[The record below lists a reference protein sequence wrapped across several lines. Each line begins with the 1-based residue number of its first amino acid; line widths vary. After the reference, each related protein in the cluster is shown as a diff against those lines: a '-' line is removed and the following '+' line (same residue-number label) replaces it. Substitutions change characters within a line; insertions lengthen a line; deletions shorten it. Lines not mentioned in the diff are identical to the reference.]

1 MKLNIKSTAW
11 WGAPKKFSV
20 QQADRKISWLELFYD
35 LVYVI
40 AIAKITHHFS
50 EHLTVAN
57 LSDYFYFFA
66 IIFWGWLNGSLYYDL
81 HASEGLRTRLMTLWQ
96 MLVIAALV
104 ITIDSEAVNLIRNII
119 LIIMVIQL
127 FITYLWWSVGIYDKD
142 HRKLNRPY
150 TILYLFSFSLLGISL
165 FLRQPYQRTM
175 LCAAL
180 ILNYLPP
187 FLIHVF
193 LKRST
198 SQMRLSSSMA
208 ERLGLFTIILFGEV
222 ITNVVNGVSE
232 LHALSLRIWVNFSL
246 AVAIVFALWWIFF
259 TIASDRK
266 CKPGL
271 IKSSLLELLFLP
283 ALIGLG
289 LLGMAF
295 NGLFSHYDLV
305 DSQIIST
312 KTLFGYALSLFL
324 LSIGVM
330 MFLLE
335 FPTQYTGLK
344 KGAQRLLFFAFILIL
359 SLTILTLDVS
369 LPIYLLIML
378 SIILTVILL
387 LNFRWYSGYTKP
399 ETIGSGE

>member
-1 MKLNIKSTAW
+1 
-11 WGAPKKFSV
+11 
-20 QQADRKISWLELFYD
+20 
-35 LVYVI
+35 
-40 AIAKITHHFS
+40 
-50 EHLTVAN
+50 
-57 LSDYFYFFA
+57 
-66 IIFWGWLNGSLYYDL
+66 
-81 HASEGLRTRLMTLWQ
+81 
-96 MLVIAALV
+96 
-104 ITIDSEAVNLIRNII
+104 
-119 LIIMVIQL
+119 
-127 FITYLWWSVGIYDKD
+127 
-142 HRKLNRPY
+142 
-150 TILYLFSFSLLGISL
+150 
-165 FLRQPYQRTM
+165 M

-387 LNFRWYSGYTKP
+387 LNFRWYSGYAKP